1 MTWWK
6 NFFST
11 AKVIKNPDN
20 LTVLFTYK
28 FFVNKLRLKFF
39 SFFLEKE
46 QTNPKQINVPSGGPK
61 PGKGRS
67 SQETTAGTEET
78 EETGPETDTDES
90 EEDDT
95 ELTKPKTL
103 SCALRT
109 GSNSRPE
116 TATDSDLP
124 PLPDRVGTSLFFS
137 NEDDTSKGTSLPVRV
152 GTSLPP
158 ISNGSSGL
166 STNLNESNKS
176 LPLPDQVGVTL
187 SNAEETDQ
195 TTANTER
202 MRGDYILNRNDDNT
216 GSLTTDMVEELL
228 KELDADVER
237 SLHRNDSTFY
247 QGQYYNILCI
257 LKT

>member
-1 MTWWK
+1 MTE
-6 NFFST
+6 
-11 AKVIKNPDN
+11 
-20 LTVLFTYK
+20 LFLLKKICIY
-28 FFVNKLRLKFF
+28 FFVNKLILKIF
-39 SFFLEKE
+39 SFFFLEKE
-46 QTNPKQINVPSGGPK
+46 QTNPKQIQVP
-61 PGKGRS
+61 
-67 SQETTAGTEET
+67 
-78 EETGPETDTDES
+78 DTDELE

-103 SCALRT
+103 SGALGL
-109 GSNSRPE
+109 GSNSRALGMGSSSRPE
-116 TATDSDLP
+116 TSTDSDLP
-124 PLPDRVGTSLFFS
+124 ALPDRVGTSLCFS
-137 NEDDTSKGTSLPVRV
+137 NEDDTSRGTTLPVRV

-166 STNLNESNKS
+166 STNLNESNTS
-176 LPLPDQVGVTL
+176 LPLPDQVGITL

-202 MRGDYILNRNDDNT
+202 MLGVDILNTHGNYT
-216 GSLTTDMVEELL
+216 GSLNTEMVEEFGE
-228 KELDADVER
+228 ELDATVER

>member
-1 MTWWK
+1 M
-6 NFFST
+6 
-11 AKVIKNPDN
+11 
-20 LTVLFTYK
+20 
-28 FFVNKLRLKFF
+28 
-39 SFFLEKE
+39 EKE

-61 PGKGRS
+61 PGKGRTPK
-67 SQETTAGTEET
+67 ETIAGTEET

-216 GSLTTDMVEELL
+216 GSLTTDMVEEIL
-228 KELDADVER
+228 KELDADIER